1 MIDDYPEIDSVF
13 DFDNGPPIGYS
24 VDGRDLFDIVA
35 VVLRRYQSEW
45 YEKQRK
51 SVNSKGH

>member
-13 DFDNGPPIGYS
+13 DFDNGPPIGYL
-24 VDGRDLFDIVA
+24 VDRRDLFDIVA
-35 VVLRRYQSEW
+35 VVLQHYQSEW